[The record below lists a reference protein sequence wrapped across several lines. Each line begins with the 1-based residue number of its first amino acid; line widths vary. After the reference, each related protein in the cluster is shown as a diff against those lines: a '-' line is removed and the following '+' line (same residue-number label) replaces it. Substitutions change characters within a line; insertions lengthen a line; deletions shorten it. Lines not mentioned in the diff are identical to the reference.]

1 MLSIPDIA
9 SFTWRSLSRHPLRS
23 GLSLLGVAIGVAAVV
38 LLTALGEGAR
48 RYVVDQFASIGSN
61 LLVVVP
67 GKVETTGAIPGIG
80 GAPNDLTLADA
91 EALGRRIASARLV
104 APMAAGT
111 ETVSH
116 GGRSREVALI
126 GTTASFLELRR
137 LGMAQGRFLPEE
149 EIGRGRAVAVLGK
162 RVADELFPGRSPV
175 GEVIRVGAWRFRV
188 IGVLAPRGTQLGVDI
203 DEVVLVPVV
212 TAMRMLNR
220 TSLFRVLISVAPGA
234 DLDTVADRVVELLT
248 ERHGEEDVTILS
260 QDSVVGAV
268 SGILNALNLA
278 VAAIAGI
285 SLAVAGI
292 GILNVMLVSVAERT
306 GEVGLLKALGAGRR
320 QILTVFLVEAV
331 LLSSAGGLAGL
342 ATGYGAAELLTRLF
356 PALPAS
362 PPLWAVAAA
371 GILAVAVGGT
381 FGLLPARRAASL
393 DPVEALRRSG

>member
-9 SFTWRSLSRHPLRS
+9 AFTWRSLSRHPLRS
-23 GLSLLGVAIGVAAVV
+23 ALSLLGVAVGVTAVV

-67 GKVETTGAIPGIG
+67 GKVETTGAIPGVG
-80 GAPNDLTLADA
+80 GAPNDLTLADT
-91 EALGRRIASARLV
+91 EALSRQIRSARMV

-111 ETVSH
+111 ETVAH

-137 LGMAQGRFLPEE
+137 LRMAQGRFLPEE
-149 EIGRGRAVAVLGK
+149 ELRRGRSAAVLGQK
-162 RVADELFPGRSPV
+162 VAAELFPGRSALGEVVRV
-175 GEVIRVGAWRFRV
+175 GEWRFRV
-188 IGVLAPRGTQLGVDI
+188 IGVLAPRGTQLGVDV
-203 DEVVLVPVV
+203 DEVVIVPVA

-220 TSLFRVLISVAPGA
+220 TSLFRILISVAPGA
-234 DLDTVADRVVELLT
+234 DLDAVAERVIELLA
-248 ERHGEEDVTILS
+248 ERHGEEDVTVLT

-331 LLSSAGGLAGL
+331 VLSSAGGLVGL
-342 ATGYGAAELLTRLF
+342 AAGYGAAEATSRLF

-362 PPLWAVAAA
+362 PPAWAVASAML
-371 GILAVAVGGT
+371 LALAVGGT
-381 FGLLPARRAASL
+381 FGFLPARRAARL
-393 DPVEALRRSG
+393 DPVEALRGTG